1 MCEHSTDNNR
11 QMNEEI
17 HPSELNIF
25 QQYCRTVKLAKATSR
40 MRNQAWYQDA
50 LELDVQIHCYLKDSG
65 AAECFLYVKSQNSYE
80 KIESLSSR
88 QLEQREELEKFI
100 DKTLA
105 LESARKANSLGVILY
120 LADELSIASLGPEH
134 QNPVEINHLREMMV
148 EDPRE
153 VLDDKTVSVET
164 HSWRLFPYAGAA
176 AGNEFATAVAVS
188 RRRSET
194 LRVFREIGCDKNL
207 PIRTCALSAPLCAI
221 AALPLF
227 AAARENGSIS
237 VFNYERFTLLAFF
250 NSHCNLMMLRFMPH
264 ANGATIPT
272 NLGPAVMATATAFE
286 LENPEISVLSM
297 VNHDVEG
304 LVVSLQSTMT
314 ASDIMLVE
322 SEEILRNKSLPLDL
336 PIEMLVATE
345 SLDTEVYPLAD
356 NATFTAFREESW
368 HLQDFLAADQ
378 DELDMFPD
386 LEDMKLL
393 KISRLAK
400 LAAVILLTGVLA
412 YAGYSVSSKTSSE
425 AWSYKAQKK
434 QASAI
439 TLRTELKRYE
449 HWNNLLKDRSKAWVS
464 MELIARLSPPDG
476 SVILKDVKHQVNQR
490 HDPKTNKVGFDKEW
504 TISGFSNDK
513 GLEHLESLSTRDGV
527 KKLFRDVAMATGNAA
542 YIPDVSQR
550 DVTVSLRQRP
560 NPGYNT
566 VAPRKPGDMFR
577 RAFTMT
583 ISQKFSGQDEMA
595 IAGGNPSSQQR

>member
-1 MCEHSTDNNR
+1 
-11 QMNEEI
+11 MNEEI

-25 QQYCRTVKLAKATSR
+25 QQYCRTVKLAKTTSR
-40 MRNQAWYQDA
+40 MKNQAWYQDA

-65 AAECFLYVKSQNSYE
+65 AAECFLYVKSQNSCE
-80 KIESLSSR
+80 KIQSLSSR

-100 DKTLA
+100 NKTLELKTA
-105 LESARKANSLGVILY
+105 KKAQSLGVILY
-120 LADELSIASLGPEH
+120 LADELSIAGLGPEH
-134 QNPVEINHLREMMV
+134 QNPVEINHLRQMMV

-227 AAARENGSIS
+227 AAASENGSIC

-264 ANGATIPT
+264 ANGASTPT

-286 LENPEISVLSM
+286 LENPEISVLAM

-304 LVVSLQSTMT
+304 LIVSLQSTMMG
-314 ASDIMLVE
+314 SDIVLVE
-322 SEEILRNKSLPLDL
+322 SGEILKSKSLPLDL
-336 PIEMLVATE
+336 PVEMLVATE
-345 SLDTEVYPLAD
+345 GLDTEAYPLAD
-356 NATFTAFREESW
+356 NATFSAFREESW
-368 HLQDFLAADQ
+368 HLQDFLAPDQ
-378 DELDMFPD
+378 DELDMFPGRN
-386 LEDMKLL
+386 DMKLL

-400 LAAVILLTGVLA
+400 LAAIILLTGVLA
-412 YAGYSVSSKTSSE
+412 YAGLTITSKTRSE
-425 AWSYKAQKK
+425 AWNFKAQKN

-449 HWNNLLKDRSKAWVS
+449 HWNNLLQDRSKAWVS
-464 MELIARLSPPDG
+464 MELIARLTPPDG
-476 SVILKDVKHQVNQR
+476 SVILKDVKHNVNQR
-490 HDPKTNKVGFDKEW
+490 REQKGNKIGFAKEW
-504 TISGFSNDK
+504 AVSGFSNEK

-527 KKLFRDVAMATGNAA
+527 KSLFRDVAMATGNAA
-542 YIPDVSQR
+542 YIPDVNQR

-560 NPGYNT
+560 NPNYNT
-566 VAPRKPGDMFR
+566 VTPKNPGDMYR

-595 IAGGNPSSQQR
+595 IAGANPSKLQR